1 MGAPEL
7 ETSDMSETPEQ
18 ICERLLAPLTA
29 VVLLPAT
36 ECGSVIASLDLL
48 ESLAAA
54 VLGIVA
60 LPAGEAAVLATFAEN
75 TKRKLALVRLE
86 EMQPLGSG

>member
-1 MGAPEL
+1 
-7 ETSDMSETPEQ
+7 
-18 ICERLLAPLTA
+18 
-29 VVLLPAT
+29 
-36 ECGSVIASLDLL
+36 VIASLDLL